1 MCMGCMGHPTYLAL
15 GVLSKDCLQLAL
27 HCTSPVKCANPD
39 SFIVHSSSMKYLF
52 IILHGLTDG
61 GIERKEEWGWE
72 GRKDIR
78 EVSKSP
84 GGLGPYGEGGRMQ
97 GVEKGGTAVQQ
108 KAGVLEGERAA
119 LIH

>member
-1 MCMGCMGHPTYLAL
+1 MY
-15 GVLSKDCLQLAL
+15 GVHGPPYIPGSWSAFKRLPAARTAL
-27 HCTSPVKCANPD
+27 HFTYKCANPD
-39 SFIVHSSSMKYLF
+39 SFIVHFSSMKYLF
-52 IILHGLTDG
+52 IILHGLTNG

-84 GGLGPYGEGGRMQ
+84 GSLGPYGEGGRMQ

-108 KAGVLEGERAA
+108 KAGVLEGERVA
-119 LIH
+119 LVH